1 MISFILFQE
10 KKQLICFFFCDPI
23 LGEAAFF
30 QQIQHVL
37 REESGS
43 FFSLSGKQPADPV
56 VVQQQKR
63 LIIAL
68 LVLAICRV
76 VEIQQSAWHENKQK
90 QQDDHSKEEK
100 RHQIRAVFQSDRDT
114 VMGGVGC
121 LPALLHP
128 GCLVR

>member
-10 KKQLICFFFCDPI
+10 EKQLICFFFCDPI

-43 FFSLSGKQPADPV
+43 FFSLPGKQSADPV

-68 LVLAICRV
+68 LVLAICCV
-76 VEIQQSAWHENKQK
+76 VEIQQSAGHKNE
-90 QQDDHSKEEK
+90 
-100 RHQIRAVFQSDRDT
+100 
-114 VMGGVGC
+114 
-121 LPALLHP
+121 
-128 GCLVR
+128 